1 MPLKSSIVQQNVD
14 ISEKWFVIVN
24 PVAGFGRGLEDLP
37 LITKLIRDND
47 IPYEL
52 VFSQHKHHVTE
63 LTVSAIN
70 DGYRHIMVIGG
81 DGTMHEV
88 VNGLFIQQAVP
99 SNEVTMAVVPVGT
112 GNDWIRMYGIPRKY
126 SEVIRAIRD
135 GYTFLQDIGEVHYEE
150 SQYAQVRYMANVAG
164 AGFDPTVTKIYEHY
178 KAKGRR
184 GRHLYAEGSVR
195 SFFRYKSTG
204 VKVWIDGELVH
215 KNLLFSAA
223 IGIGKYNGGGTQQLP
238 LAIADDGLFDITLIR
253 PFHWWNLLFRI
264 NRLFNGDI
272 YSIGHVHH
280 RKGSHIRI
288 ESTPDIMVEV
298 DGELLGGTPLEF
310 RIHHR
315 AVRVIVTKEFLEQPV
330 MG

>member
-1 MPLKSSIVQQNVD
+1 MQQNVD
-14 ISEKWFVIVN
+14 ISQKWFVIVN

-63 LTVSAIN
+63 LTVTAVRE
-70 DGYRHIMVIGG
+70 GYRHIMVIGG

-88 VNGLFIQQAVP
+88 VNGLFIQKEVP
-99 SNEVTMAVVPVGT
+99 THEVTMAVVPVGT
-112 GNDWIRMYGIPRKY
+112 GNDWIRMYGVPRHY
-126 SEVIRAIRD
+126 AEVIRAIRE
-135 GYTFLQDIGEVHYEE
+135 GYTFLQDVGEVHYEE
-150 SQYAQVRYMANVAG
+150 SHYRQVRYMANVAG
-164 AGFDPTVTKIYEHY
+164 AGFDPSVTKIYEHD

-184 GRHLYAEGSVR
+184 GKHLYALGCLR
-195 SFFRYKSTG
+195 SYLKYRSTG

-215 KNLLFSAA
+215 KNLLFSLAV
-223 IGIGKYNGGGTQQLP
+223 GICKFNGGGVQQLP
-238 LAIADDGLFDITLIR
+238 EAVADDGLFDVTLIR
-253 PFHWWNLLFRI
+253 PFHWWHLLFRI

-272 YSIGHVHH
+272 YSIGHVSH
-280 RKGSHIRI
+280 KTGSHIRI
-288 ESTPDIMVEV
+288 ESTPEIAVEV
-298 DGELLGGTPLEF
+298 DGELLGGSPLEF

-330 MG
+330 GGVHK